1 MGFHDE
7 AAGYFHKAVKLNPDF
22 SDAKENF
29 YRAANWLVE
38 RWHFLMLNDAK
49 RNRVYNA
56 AIQKAVCL
64 GSKSVL
70 DIGTGTGILSTFA
83 KNAGAHSVYACE
95 VSRTMYELACDIVA
109 ANKMDTGIQLLH
121 MKSLDIE
128 IPKHIPERGPR
139 MFARP
144 EIYQSMSVYLKRNK
158 RNHSTA
164 QKQNQHTPD
173 ENETCWLPE
182 RLVWCMEQRNTDPG
196 VADDHPEMPE

>member
-128 IPKHIPERGPR
+128 IPKHIPERCVWR
-139 MFARP
+139 
-144 EIYQSMSVYLKRNK
+144 RNCGEFNSCMGAFTSATK
-158 RNHSTA
+158 DSQA
-164 QKQNQHTPD
+164 D
-173 ENETCWLPE
+173 FELVMETGLRIPWNKTMHIPL
-182 RLVWCMEQRNTDPG
+182 T
-196 VADDHPEMPE
+196 